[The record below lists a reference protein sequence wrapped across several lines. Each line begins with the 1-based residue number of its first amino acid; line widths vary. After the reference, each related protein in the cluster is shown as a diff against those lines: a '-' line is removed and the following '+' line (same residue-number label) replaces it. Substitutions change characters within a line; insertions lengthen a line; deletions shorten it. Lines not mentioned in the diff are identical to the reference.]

1 MASGN
6 PALNAKTFD
15 GIAHDG
21 EPMTIAGSINKT
33 AILLAVTIGA
43 AAWCWGEGASATAS
57 GSTPADALIWYLLVG
72 SIGGFLVA
80 LLTIWKKPWATY
92 TAVPYAALEGLVI
105 GGVSMLFE
113 QDFPGIVLQAAGL
126 TFAVFTAMLVI
137 YRSRLIPI
145 TEGFKAGVVAG
156 TAGIALLYLVDLV
169 LMFLG
174 KPIGFIHDGG
184 TWGIL
189 FSLLVVTLAALNLV
203 LDFDFIETG
212 VREGAPRYLEW
223 YAAFGLMVTLIW
235 LYLEILRLLAK
246 SRK

>member
-15 GIAHDG
+15 GIARDG
-21 EPMTIAGSINKT
+21 EAMTIAGSINKT
-33 AILLAVTIGA
+33 AILLAVTIAG
-43 AAWCWGEGASATAS
+43 AAWCWGEAARASSS
-57 GSTPADALIWYLLVG
+57 GGQVSDAILWYLLGG
-72 SIGGFLVA
+72 SVGGFLVA
-80 LLTIWKKPWATY
+80 LLTIWKKHWARY

-105 GGVSMLFE
+105 GGLSMLLE
-113 QDFPGIVLQAAGL
+113 QEFPGIVLQAAGL
-126 TFAVFTAMLVI
+126 TFAVFVAMLVI

-156 TAGIALLYLVDLV
+156 TAGIALLYIVDLGM
-169 LMFLG
+169 MFFG
-174 KPIGFIHDGG
+174 KPIGFIHEGG
-184 TWGIL
+184 TYGIL
-189 FSLLVVTLAALNLV
+189 FSLLVVTMAALNLV

-235 LYLEILRLLAK
+235 LYLEILRLLGK